1 MARKELIG
9 EVVSSYQKT
18 VVVKVTNIVS
28 HPLYKKQTKRFT
40 KVYAEDAEG
49 KAKLGDVVKVVETRP
64 LSKLKRW
71 RVSEVLSG
79 GAE

>member
-1 MARKELIG
+1 MARKELVG

-18 VVVKVTNIVS
+18 VVVKVTNLVS
-28 HPLYKKQTKRFT
+28 HPLYRKQTKQFT
-40 KVYAEDAEG
+40 KVYAEDVEG
-49 KAKLGDVVKVVETRP
+49 KVKPGDIVKVVETRP

-71 RVSEVLSG
+71 KVTEIISG

>member
-40 KVYAEDAEG
+40 NVYAEDAES
-49 KAKLGDVVKVVETRP
+49 KAKVGDVVKVVETRP

>member
-1 MARKELIG
+1 MARKELVG

-18 VVVKVTNIVS
+18 VVVKVTNLVS
-28 HPLYKKQTKRFT
+28 HPLYKKQTKQFT
-40 KVYAEDAEG
+40 KVYAEDTEG
-49 KAKLGDVVKVVETRP
+49 KVKSGDIVKVVETRP

-71 RVSEVLSG
+71 KVTEIISG

>member
-28 HPLYKKQTKRFT
+28 RPLYKKQTKQFT
-40 KVYAEDAEG
+40 RVYAEDSEG
-49 KAKLGDVVKVVETRP
+49 KVKLGDVVRIIETRP

-71 RVSEVLSG
+71 KVTEIISG